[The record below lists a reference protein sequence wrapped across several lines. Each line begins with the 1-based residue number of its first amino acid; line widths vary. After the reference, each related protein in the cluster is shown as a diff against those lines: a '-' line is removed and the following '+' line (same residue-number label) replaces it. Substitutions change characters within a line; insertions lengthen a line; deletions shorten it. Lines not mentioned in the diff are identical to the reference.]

1 MSKFR
6 ITQHKG
12 FHMAFENGFRISVQF
27 GPGNYCEKRDADFD
41 APKRETRWES
51 CSAEIAVFGKDGMLK
66 GIGGDDDVA
75 GWLSTDQVAK
85 VIAIVSSA
93 KTESEMVKKCKA
105 LKL

>member
-1 MSKFR
+1 MSKFS

-27 GPGNYCEKRDADFD
+27 GPGNYCEKRDADLD
-41 APKRETRWES
+41 AHKKEMNWES
-51 CSAEIAVFGKDGMLK
+51 CSAEIAVFGKRGML
-66 GIGGDDDVA
+66 GIGSSDTVS
-75 GWLSTDQVAK
+75 GWLSTDKVAK

>member
-1 MSKFR
+1 MSKFK

-12 FHMAFENGFRISVQF
+12 FHITFENGFGISVQF

-51 CSAEIAVFGKDGMLK
+51 CSAEIAVFGKKGML
-66 GIGGDDDVA
+66 GIGSNDTVA
-75 GWLSTDQVAK
+75 GWCSTDQVAK

-93 KTESEMVKKCKA
+93 KTENKMIKKCKA

>member
-1 MSKFR
+1 MSKFK

-41 APKRETRWES
+41 APKKEMNWES
-51 CSAEIAVFGKDGMLK
+51 CSAEIAVFGKKGML
-66 GIGGDDDVA
+66 GIGSNDTVA
-75 GWLSTDQVAK
+75 GWCSTDQVAK

-93 KTESEMVKKCKA
+93 KTENKMIKKCKA